1 MILAG
6 VASHKAYRFKF
17 NRKYM
22 YNIYKSAQP
31 NYIGYLIFPQNNLLI
46 VS

>member
-1 MILAG
+1 MILAA
-6 VASHKAYRFKF
+6 VASLKAHWFKF

-31 NYIGYLIFPQNNLLI
+31 NYIGYLISPQNNLLI